1 MHIAKKRVGMYYYML
16 TKQGVIVTAT
26 KQVYKLT
33 IKIKLYM
40 FKGGASG
47 AKWNKYND
55 NIKK

>member
-1 MHIAKKRVGMYYYML
+1 MRMQIAKKQVGMYYYML

-47 AKWNKYND
+47 AK
-55 NIKK
+55 